1 MADLEKNKN
10 NGEECLNEGGF
21 KFPENTKDKDIIP
34 FDKDESTKKNEINGE
49 SKTAEKQDES
59 SDDEGPK
66 RNEDDGEEK
75 NGGYAYKTDL
85 ETFQQYV
92 DEAVKRSKGD
102 IKAYQISL
110 ENKIEE
116 KIEEKIKTSTKGPI
130 ESVEKK
136 INDIKKEL
144 EKYKEAYNKQ
154 VFRTVEIVGVFS
166 SVVAL
171 LVVNAG
177 IVNSADT
184 FLKASILI
192 AGLSSVII
200 IFASLIHFFFN
211 VDEKRKLGASF
222 IVPFCILILL
232 LIAGLIVEFAYGEA
246 YKKISSPEKDNISVE
261 TRVEQSF
268 SDFSDHN
275 MIIDS
280 SKTIANDSVKKIGS
294 KKIIENVNGKK

>member
-49 SKTAEKQDES
+49 SKTAEKQD
-59 SDDEGPK
+59 
-66 RNEDDGEEK
+66 DGEEK
-75 NGGYAYKTDL
+75 NGGYAYKADL

-92 DEAVKRSKGD
+92 DEAVKRSKDD

-136 INDIKKEL
+136 IYDIKKEL

-211 VDEKRKLGASF
+211 VDEKRKPGVSL
-222 IVPFCILILL
+222 IVPFCILVGL
-232 LIAGLIVEFAYGEA
+232 LIAGLIVEFACDGA
-246 YKKISSPEKDNISVE
+246 YKNISSSEKDNISVE
-261 TRVEQSF
+261 ARVEQSF
-268 SDFSDHN
+268 SDFHDYN
-275 MIIDS
+275 MTVDS
-280 SKTIANDSVKKIGS
+280 SKTATKDSVKKAGT
-294 KKIIENVNGKK
+294 KKQQKTQMEKCK